1 LAQVTLTIHGQTYQI
16 ACEDGEEDRLRELGA
31 YVDSKMQE
39 LAQTVGRMAD
49 SRMFLLAS
57 LLLADEIFDLRSGG
71 EGKARSAR
79 DAALA
84 ERLNAAAEQIE
95 TIVARLEQA

>member
-1 LAQVTLTIHGQTYQI
+1 MAQVTLTIHGQTYQI
-16 ACEDGEEDRLRELGA
+16 ACEDGEEDRLRELAA

-57 LLLADEIFDLRSGG
+57 LLLADELFDFRSGG
-71 EGKARSAR
+71 DGEATTVHDAR
-79 DAALA
+79 LA

-95 TIVARLEQA
+95 TIVARLEEA